1 MRRREGAAVWT
12 QKDQVQAYQ
21 FLRRRLVS
29 ALVAG
34 DANHPV
40 SPSRRLL
47 LGTVLGIAVALLVTA
62 VFGIIGVLSPARA
75 AEWKQGGQVIV
86 EKETGARFVLGEGDL
101 LHPVLNFASARLLA
115 GGNGDRTV
123 TVPAKTLADL
133 PRGATV
139 GIAGAPD
146 SLPETGRLLGGPWT
160 TCSRGSADLPAN
172 VEPGSS
178 VSVGRAPGGRELRA
192 GEGLL
197 VRLAS
202 GERFL
207 LTGGHRFKLA
217 DERAVVALGYEPVRA
232 LPVARNWLNTVPVG
246 RDLAVVPLRQAG
258 SPGPRL
264 GTVDTRVGQVL
275 QAEGVADGFYVV
287 RADGVAPVTETE
299 ARLVLAAPGNA
310 AAYPDR
316 RARVLAVPAAEL
328 AEAPRAESPGERE
341 PTGYPLRRPE
351 PVSLGGLPGT
361 VCASDFGA
369 TGAKLTYGDAAVSPS
384 TVDDQ
389 GRVADVALVPG
400 GAGALVADQ
409 PAPGASS
416 GAVYLVTDAG
426 VKFPVAGAE
435 SVQALGY
442 GAVARRPV
450 PAGVLAL
457 LRTGPVLDRAKAQE
471 VVAR

>member
-1 MRRREGAAVWT
+1 MWT

-40 SPSRRLL
+40 SPGRRLL
-47 LGTVLGIAVALLVTA
+47 LGTVLGLAVALLVTA

-86 EKETGARFVLGEGDL
+86 EKETGARFVLGEGDV
-101 LHPVLNFASARLLA
+101 LHPVLNFASARLLS

-133 PRGATV
+133 PRGVTV
-139 GIAGAPD
+139 GIPGAPD
-146 SLPETGRLLGGPWT
+146 SLPEPGRLLSGPWT

-178 VSVGRAPGGRELRA
+178 VSIGGSPGGRELGA
-192 GEGLL
+192 GQGLL
-197 VRLAS
+197 VRLGS

-217 DERAVVALGYEPVRA
+217 DDRAAAALGYEAVQA

-246 RDLAVVPLRQAG
+246 RDLAVVAVRQAG
-258 SPGPRL
+258 TPGPRL

-275 QAEGVADGFYVV
+275 RAESVADGFYLV
-287 RADGVAPVTETE
+287 RADGVSPVSETE
-299 ARLVLAAPGNA
+299 ARLALAAPGNA

-316 RARVLAVPAAEL
+316 RSRVLAVPAAEL
-328 AEAPRAESPGERE
+328 AEAPRAETPAERE

-351 PVSLGGLPGT
+351 PVSLGGLPRT
-361 VCASDFGA
+361 VCATDFAA
-369 TGAKLTYGDAAVSPS
+369 TGAKLTYGGTSTEQS
-384 TVDDQ
+384 TVDER
-389 GRVADVALVPG
+389 GRVADVARVPG

-416 GAVYLVTDAG
+416 GAVFLVTDAG
-426 VKFPVAGAE
+426 WKFPITGGE

-442 GAVARRPV
+442 GAVARQPV
-450 PAGVLAL
+450 PASVLAL
-457 LRTGPVLDRAKAQE
+457 FRTGPVLDRARAQE
-471 VVAR
+471 VMAR